1 MSDRHRDFPNAL
13 AIHPTAFVAPGAIVV
28 GEVKVGARSS
38 IWFNT
43 VARGDSERIEIG
55 DDTNVQ
61 DNSVVHVDEGQP
73 AIVGNRVTV
82 GHRAIVHGCVV
93 EDDVLIGMGAV
104 VLSGARIGTGSLIG
118 AGALVKEGQVIPPGS
133 LALGAPARV
142 IGPVS
147 EAHTLAIAVGAKHY
161 AELSTAYLKRGI
173 LEVRTSGAHPMPV
186 TLQAMTWLEWE
197 QRLDV
202 LRGGPAW
209 AAAELAAVGE
219 ARFAARPAPG
229 KWGGTDVLCHLRD
242 CDRDLMRVRLTRTL
256 GEDFPALPP
265 SALETGPYAATS
277 AAEALAGWTAERAAA
292 MRVLDTL
299 RADAWRRP
307 WVHAKFGPLTLA
319 DHVRM
324 WSDHDLSHRR
334 QVRAALEVAA

>member
-13 AIHPTAFVAPGAIVV
+13 DIHPTAFVAPGAIVV
-28 GEVKVGARSS
+28 GEVKLGARSS
-38 IWFNT
+38 VWFNT

-55 DDTNVQ
+55 DDTNIQ
-61 DNSVVHVDEGQP
+61 DNSVVHVDDGLP
-73 AIVGNRVTV
+73 AIVGHRVTV

-104 VLSGARIGTGSLIG
+104 VLSGARIGKGSLIG

-161 AELSTAYLKRGI
+161 AELSQAYLKRGV
-173 LEVRTSGAHPMPV
+173 LGVRTSGAHLLPLASQP
-186 TLQAMTWLEWE
+186 MTWLEWE
-197 QRLDV
+197 QRLEV

-209 AAAELAAVGE
+209 AAAQLATAGE
-219 ARFAARPAPG
+219 SRFAARPAAG

-242 CDRDLMRVRLTRTL
+242 CDRDLMHARLVRMLA
-256 GEDFPALPP
+256 EDFPALPP
-265 SALETGPYAATS
+265 SALETGTYAATS
-277 AAEALAGWTAERAAA
+277 AAEALAAWTAERTAA
-292 MRVLDTL
+292 MRVLDSL
-299 RADAWRRP
+299 RAGAWRRP
-307 WVHAKFGPLTLA
+307 WLHAKFGPLTLA

-334 QVRAALEVAA
+334 QIRAALEGHA